1 MGLTVGEIASMSHL
15 GITVRAGGAGLH
27 REVEWAHVCE
37 LEDPTGWLDGPG
49 LVLTTGMA
57 IPAPAAR
64 QRAYV
69 ERLARSGMAA
79 VAIASGM
86 SAPPLTRQML
96 SAADELSFAVLEVAY
111 EVPYL
116 AITSFVVAANRE
128 RSERQLLS
136 YLRIF
141 DSLRLAA
148 SQGLGPAQL
157 FWRLAEVSGYEL
169 HLCSPGGR
177 PLIEGIPGA
186 PAGWESPSSGAS
198 AVAAD
203 AGLVTVPVPLRGHV
217 AGYLVGAERPGRE
230 HLGLLALRHIA
241 TIAALEL
248 ANLMR
253 EREAMRRE
261 GAETLGEML
270 SGILDL
276 DAVKARLRLAGLD
289 AGSPLV
295 LAAVANDR
303 GEDRDLHSRLLD
315 LGVPHLILQRQHE
328 LFVLLHLPAG
338 DPGFLAAT
346 PGSHVGLSRPFRA
359 RKSLELP
366 RREALWA
373 LRYARSQRRALIEHT
388 AMRSSATWL
397 PADPQALAGIVAE
410 ILGPL
415 AAYDA
420 EHGTELQRTLLVL
433 LDRDRNVAATARAL
447 GVHRNTVIARI
458 SRVEELTGRDLRRVQ
473 DLAELWLAA
482 GASDL
487 LGDQAGLAESRA
499 VLPDYLGGILVG
511 AQPEVA
517 RRPQPS

>member
-1 MGLTVGEIASMSHL
+1 MALTVGDIASMSHL
-15 GITVRAGGAGLH
+15 GISVRAGKGGLGK
-27 REVEWAHVCE
+27 EVEWAHVCE

-57 IPAPAAR
+57 IPAPAPR
-64 QRAYV
+64 QRAYL
-69 ERLARSGMAA
+69 ERLARVGMAG
-79 VAIASGM
+79 VAIARGM
-86 SAPPLTRQML
+86 SAPRLTKQML
-96 SAADELSFAVLEVAY
+96 AAADELNFAVLEVAY

-116 AITSFVVAANRE
+116 AVISVVTAANRE

-141 DSLRLAA
+141 DSLRLAT
-148 SQGLGPAQL
+148 SRGLSPPQL
-157 FWRLAEVSGYEL
+157 FGRLAEVSGYDL
-169 HLCSPGGR
+169 FLCSPGGR
-177 PLIEGIPGA
+177 PLIKDIPGPPQDWEP
-186 PAGWESPSSGAS
+186 PASSGAS

-203 AGLVTVPVPLRGHV
+203 ASWVSVPVPLRGQV
-217 AGYLVGAERPGRE
+217 AGYLVGIERPGRE
-230 HLGLLALRHIA
+230 ALGMLALRHIA

-253 EREAMRRE
+253 EREARRRE
-261 GAETLGEML
+261 GAETLSEML
-270 SGILDL
+270 SGILGL
-276 DAVKARLRLAGLD
+276 DAARVRLRLAGLD
-289 AGSPLV
+289 PAQPLV

-303 GEDRDLHSRLLD
+303 GHDRDLHTRLLD
-315 LGVPHLILQRQHE
+315 LNIAHLALQRQHE
-328 LFVLLHLPAG
+328 LYVLLQQSASRP
-338 DPGFLAAT
+338 DVLAAT
-346 PGSHVGLSRPFRA
+346 TGSHVGLSRPFLA

-373 LRYARSQRRALIEHT
+373 LRYARSQRRALIEYA

-397 PADPQALAGIVAE
+397 PTDPQALSGIVEE

-447 GVHRNTVIARI
+447 GVHRNTVIHRI
-458 SRVEELTGRDLRRVQ
+458 TRAEELTGRDLRRVQ

-482 GASDL
+482 GAREL
-487 LGDQAGLAESRA
+487 LGDQARSPAE
-499 VLPDYLGGILVG
+499 
-511 AQPEVA
+511 
-517 RRPQPS
+517 

>member
-1 MGLTVGEIASMSHL
+1 MGLTVGDIASMSHL
-15 GITVRAGGAGLH
+15 GISVRAGSGGLG

-37 LEDPTGWLDGPG
+37 LEDPTDWLDGPG

-57 IPAPAAR
+57 VPAQALR
-64 QRAYV
+64 QRAYL
-69 ERLARSGMAA
+69 ERLAKAGMAA
-79 VAIASGM
+79 VAIAKGM

-96 SAADELSFAVLEVAY
+96 ATADELNFAVLEVAY

-116 AITSFVVAANRE
+116 AVTSMVTAANRE

-141 DSLRLAA
+141 DSLRLAT
-148 SQGLGPAQL
+148 SLGLSPPQL
-157 FWRLAEVSGYEL
+157 FDRLCEVSGYEL
-169 HLCSPGGR
+169 HLCAPSGR
-177 PLIEGIPGA
+177 PLIQGIPGA
-186 PAGWESPSSGAS
+186 PPRWEPPASCGPS

-203 AGLVTVPVPLRGHV
+203 ADWVSVPVPLRGHV
-217 AGYLVGAERPGRE
+217 AGYLVGIELPGRE
-230 HLGLLALRHIA
+230 ALGMLALRHIA

-261 GAETLGEML
+261 GAETLSEML

-276 DAVKARLRLAGLD
+276 DAVRARLRLTGLD
-289 AGSPLV
+289 PGQPLA
-295 LAAVANDR
+295 LAAVANER
-303 GEDRDLHSRLLD
+303 GHDRDLHTRLLD
-315 LGVPHLILQRQHE
+315 LNIPHLVLQRHHE
-328 LFVLLHLPAG
+328 LYVLLQHSASGP
-338 DPGFLAAT
+338 DVLAAT

-373 LRYARSQRRALIEHT
+373 LRYARSQRRALIEY
-388 AMRSSATWL
+388 ASMRSSATWL
-397 PADPQALAGIVAE
+397 PADPQALSGIVEE

-415 AAYDA
+415 AVHDA
-420 EHGTELQRTLLVL
+420 EHGTEYQRTLLML

-447 GVHRNTVIARI
+447 GVHRNTVIHRLT
-458 SRVEELTGRDLRRVQ
+458 RVEELTGRDLRRVQ

-482 GASDL
+482 GASEL
-487 LGDQAGLAESRA
+487 LSDDSYSSASSAERA
-499 VLPDYLGGILVG
+499 
-511 AQPEVA
+511 
-517 RRPQPS
+517 